1 MKIVVF
7 ESLAVAE
14 KKLREIAKPLTDA
27 GNELILY
34 DKTDD
39 INLQK
44 ERVSDADILVI
55 ANMPLKGEVI
65 KAAERLKYLSIAFTG
80 FDHVDLGICKEKN
93 IKVSNAA
100 GYATVAVPELVFG
113 SLISLLRSIV
123 PLDKD
128 TRDGGS
134 KANSR
139 QEEIYGKKF
148 GIIGTGLIGSRTA
161 KIALA
166 FGATVLAQSNHENEE
181 LKSLGVKYCSLDE
194 LLKESDFIS
203 VSTPLTPSTK
213 NLINKEKIALMKKN
227 AIVINTAR
235 GPVVDNEALAEALKA
250 GKIGGACIDVYDKE
264 PPLDKDFSL
273 LSAPNTV
280 LTPHI
285 GFATEEAM
293 VRRAH
298 IVFDDNITGYLK
310 GDHVNKVI

>member
-1 MKIVVF
+1 MKIVVL

-14 KKLREIAKPLTDA
+14 EKLRDIAKPLTDA
-27 GNELILY
+27 GNELIIY

-44 ERVSDADILVI
+44 ERVADADILVI

-65 KAAERLKYLSIAFTG
+65 RAAKNLKYLSIAFTG
-80 FDHVDLGICKEKN
+80 FDHVDLEACRENN
-93 IKVSNAA
+93 ILVSNAA

-123 PLDKD
+123 PLDKV
-128 TRDGGS
+128 TRDGGT
-134 KANSR
+134 KEGSR
-139 QEEIYGKKF
+139 QQEIYGKKF
-148 GIIGTGLIGSRTA
+148 GVIGTGAIGSRVA

-166 FGATVLAQSNHENEE
+166 FGASVLAQSNNEDEE
-181 LKSLGVKYCSLDE
+181 LKALGVEYCSLDD
-194 LLKESDFIS
+194 LIKESDFIS
-203 VSTPLTPSTK
+203 INTPLTPSTK
-213 NLINKEKIALMKKN
+213 GLINKEKIALMKKN

-235 GPVVDNEALAEALKA
+235 GPVVDNDALAEALKS
-250 GKIGGACIDVYDKE
+250 GRIGGACIDVFDKE
-264 PPLDKDFSL
+264 PPLEKDYSL

-280 LTPHI
+280 LIPHI

-298 IVFDDNITGYLK
+298 IVFDDNIAGYIR
-310 GDHVNKVI
+310 GEHVNKVI